1 MATRSNGWLLLTLAG
16 SIAAVVLVAGGPVR
30 AQDEGDSLDGASMS
44 AMERGQQ
51 AMEAE
56 DFETAREAFT
66 EAIATTP
73 SDPRG
78 YIGRGAALAG
88 LDLPQEA
95 LADFKTAMDYTNS
108 TNAQAKALRAETQ
121 YQRGL
126 MYLNMGNQFIGT
138 ALPDLQAAHE
148 YNRSN
153 LPYSYALGKAYAIA
167 SPYSPGAGEQA
178 EPLLTEYLEQNPDDA
193 EALRLRGT
201 AFAAMNKVDEAF
213 ADLNRAV
220 ELDPNDYENYLTQA
234 TIYITQEEYAPAVDA
249 LKAAIENF
257 ESEDGQEDEPFA
269 QGYLT
274 LAVVYEEMG
283 KQAED
288 AAEREQGYRGSIE
301 TCNEVLAMLPA
312 DDKYNASRAAALF
325 RKGVGLRLLKQ
336 YGEAVKA
343 LSEAIEINPEMSEAY
358 FRRAICFAEMQ
369 EEGLALR
376 DLKDTQALKFGDARS
391 YLWEGIVYAQKGE
404 YREAIRSYNT
414 AITFSNRYVDAYL
427 NRAHAYF
434 QLGEFESAIDSFNE
448 CIRLQ
453 PEAAVY
459 YYKRGLCFH
468 NLQNLDQAIRSY
480 MNAVQFDEGYTP
492 AYDMLIPALEQQ
504 GRNELAEQYRAKR
517 AEIGGVAN

>member
-1 MATRSNGWLLLTLAG
+1 MATKSFRRPNLVLAALISGVTLIAG
-16 SIAAVVLVAGGPVR
+16 SQSY
-30 AQDEGDSLDGASMS
+30 AQDAVDNLEDASLT
-44 AMERGQQ
+44 AMQRGQQ
-51 AMEAE
+51 ALEAE
-56 DFETAREAFT
+56 EFEAAREAFS
-66 EAIATTP
+66 EAIATSP

-78 YIGRGAALAG
+78 YIGRATALAG
-88 LDLPQEA
+88 LELPQDA
-95 LADFKTAMDYTNS
+95 LTDFKTAMDYTNS
-108 TNAQAKALRAETQ
+108 SNAQAKALRAETQ
-121 YQRGL
+121 FQRGR
-126 MYLNMGNQFIGT
+126 MYLEMGNQFIGT

-148 YNRSN
+148 FNRGD
-153 LPYSYALGKAYAIA
+153 LRYAYSLGKAYAIA

-201 AFAAMNKVDEAF
+201 AFGAMNKVDEAF
-213 ADLNRAV
+213 ADLSRAV
-220 ELDPNDYENYLTQA
+220 ELDPTDHENYLTQA
-234 TIYITQEEYAPAVDA
+234 TIYITQEDYAPAVDA

-257 ESEDGQEDEPFA
+257 EPEEGQEDVPFA

-283 KQAED
+283 KQTD
-288 AAEREQGYRGSIE
+288 DPAEREQGYNGSIA
-301 TCNEVLAMLPA
+301 TCKKVLEMLP
-312 DDKYNASRAAALF
+312 DEDQYKPSRAAALF
-325 RKGVGLRLLKQ
+325 RKGVGHRLLKQ
-336 YGEAVKA
+336 YGEAVKS

-414 AITFSNRYVDAYL
+414 AITFSNRYLDAYL

-434 QLGEFESAIDSFNE
+434 QLGEFDSAIESFNE

-459 YYKRGLCFH
+459 YFKRGLCF
-468 NLQNLDQAIRSY
+468 QNLEEMDQAIRSY

-504 GRNELAEQYRAKR
+504 GRTELANQYRAKR
-517 AEIGGVAN
+517 AQIDGIAN